1 MIERV
6 SGTREVRVAT
16 LNLWGL
22 YGEWEERR
30 SVLVDGLHELR
41 PDVIAFQEAVL
52 ANGYDQV
59 ADLLG
64 ARYHVAHQA
73 GREANGSG
81 CSVASRW
88 PLGEVQEVDLRVTP
102 RVYPHEYVGRS
113 TAAEVLAP
121 EPIGPLLLV
130 NHKPSGQL
138 GFEHERELQAVAA
151 SRFVEELVGKRE
163 VSYVVLAGYFDAT
176 PDAAS
181 VRFWRRLQSLGGTS
195 VCYRDAWE
203 SAHPGVPGQTF
214 SPRNP
219 LVTSGNWPFELGRRI
234 DYVMVRCT
242 DYGPTLD
249 ITACERIFDE
259 PIEGVLASDHFGIVA
274 ELAIPGP
281 SSRAHY

>member
-6 SGTREVRVAT
+6 LGTREVRVAT

-22 YGEWEERR
+22 HGEWEERR
-30 SVLVDGLHELR
+30 SVLVDGLRELR

-64 ARYHVAHQA
+64 ARYHVAHHA

-88 PLGEVQEVDLRVTP
+88 PLGEVQEVDLRVTA

-130 NHKPSGQL
+130 NHKPSGRL

-163 VSYVVLAGYFDAT
+163 VSYVVLPAT
-176 PDAAS
+176 S
-181 VRFWRRLQSLGGTS
+181 T
-195 VCYRDAWE
+195 
-203 SAHPGVPGQTF
+203 
-214 SPRNP
+214 SPRTP
-219 LVTSGNWPFELGRRI
+219 LACASGAGCSPWVARASATGTPGRA
-234 DYVMVRCT
+234 
-242 DYGPTLD
+242 PTLGFPVK
-249 ITACERIFDE
+249 R
-259 PIEGVLASDHFGIVA
+259 
-274 ELAIPGP
+274 
-281 SSRAHY
+281 SRRATRW